1 MRPNALKAAALGY
14 FFPTLFMLL
23 MAILSPHRNTMN
35 VLLAIWPIIG
45 LPSLLAGVYLLWAD
59 GVSQRK

>member
-1 MRPNALKAAALGY
+1 
-14 FFPTLFMLL
+14 
-23 MAILSPHRNTMN
+23 MN

-45 LPSLLAGVYLLWAD
+45 LPSLLAGIYLLWAD